1 MNKEV
6 CSSQRAYAHA
16 LQLGAV
22 DHSIHS
28 DHGGVGPLAP
38 FLHCDG
44 HPRPEGSAATVP
56 AS

>member
-6 CSSQRAYAHA
+6 RSSQRAYAHA

-44 HPRPEGSAATVP
+44 YPRPEVSTATI
-56 AS
+56 AT

>member
-6 CSSQRAYAHA
+6 RSSQRAYAHV